1 VECSGRG
8 CQTQSPLKLAVLPM
22 EVTHDFKSIIREA
35 GYRDQEKD
43 TQKQKQKDKSEF
55 LKAAVDIV
63 RVWCELPPA
72 F

>member
-1 VECSGRG
+1 
-8 CQTQSPLKLAVLPM
+8 M